1 MKSSALM
8 LILVCLLKSFL
19 MLELPSYMLGLLVSV
34 NLLFILS
41 LLLAPGL
48 KMISVPLFMDMI
60 KQKHKH
66 TSVKY
71 NLFFFSCFLVD
82 QRIQWTNARNYQCRI
97 CILDI

>member
-1 MKSSALM
+1 M

-48 KMISVPLFMDMI
+48 KMISDPLFMDMI

-66 TSVKY
+66 TSVMYK
-71 NLFFFSCFLVD
+71 LFFFFVFSCRSENTMDKCKELPVQD
-82 QRIQWTNARNYQCRI
+82 
-97 CILDI
+97 LHP